1 MASWGDGRGA
11 ARLVSLAALAL
22 DLLAWNW
29 DGVRHW
35 ETTGALWLSG
45 VLIGGLVVA
54 HLPAILRPDRIWLA
68 AGVLWTYGVL
78 AGILS
83 SEFSPFAGLGVALA
97 RIAASTPL
105 RIAVLSLLATAV
117 PFGLNAVNTTGEVQA
132 TVNPLLVT
140 VPIWAVLAII
150 PWGVGRASY
159 RAAQH
164 AEERAREREQ
174 LKEAEARERLQAERL
189 RLARELHDIV
199 SHSVSAMTL
208 QAAGARA
215 LAPDGNPH
223 QVAALEAVEQTGVQA
238 MRELHRLL
246 GLLRAVD
253 EDETTVDAAWVGH
266 ESVRDLDSLLESARA
281 HDIEVEFIAEGSPHQ
296 LDPSIDHAAY
306 RVVQESLAN
315 VVKHGGRAAIAR
327 VHLLWHDNSLRIDV
341 RNSPGLAGSVAP
353 SALSSGLGLRGLRER
368 VALAGGAVESG
379 PTGDGGFLVR
389 AELPFATGSI
399 PEDENDQR

>member
-1 MASWGDGRGA
+1 MASWGDGRRA
-11 ARLVSLAALAL
+11 ARLVSLAALAI

-29 DGVRHW
+29 DVVRHW
-35 ETTGALWLSG
+35 ETSGHSWLN
-45 VLIGGLVVA
+45 VALIGGLVMA
-54 HLPAILRPDRIWLA
+54 HVPSILRPDRIWLV

-83 SEFSPFAGLGVALA
+83 SEFSPFAGLGVALG
-97 RIAASTPL
+97 RIAAATPL
-105 RIAVLSLLATAV
+105 RTAVLALLSIAV
-117 PFGLNAVNTTGEVQA
+117 PFGLNAVNTTVEVRA
-132 TVNPLLVT
+132 TVNPLLIT

-150 PWGVGRASY
+150 PWAVGRASY
-159 RAAQH
+159 RAAQQ
-164 AEERAREREQ
+164 AEERLREREQ

-253 EDETTVDAAWVGH
+253 EDETANDSAWLGN
-266 ESVRDLDSLLESARA
+266 ESVRDLDSLLESAR
-281 HDIEVEFIAEGSPHQ
+281 HDIEVELVVEGSPHQ
-296 LDPSIDHAAY
+296 LDPSIDHTAY
-306 RVVQESLAN
+306 RVVQEALAN

-327 VHLLWHDNSLRIDV
+327 IHLLWRDNSLHIDV
-341 RNSPGLAGSVAP
+341 RNSPGLAGSVALP
-353 SALSSGLGLRGLRER
+353 ALSSGLGLRGLRER
-368 VALAGGAVESG
+368 VALAGGTVESG

-389 AELPFATGSI
+389 AKLPFATRRI
-399 PEDENDQR
+399 PENENVER